1 MHTYQAYEYVAVG
14 VAFQVPTSAVTT
26 CPAIAVPEIVGGDE
40 LTGGPVI
47 WAVVADQLE
56 ITPDVLVSVCSTE
69 I

>member
-47 WAVVADQLE
+47 WAVVADHLE